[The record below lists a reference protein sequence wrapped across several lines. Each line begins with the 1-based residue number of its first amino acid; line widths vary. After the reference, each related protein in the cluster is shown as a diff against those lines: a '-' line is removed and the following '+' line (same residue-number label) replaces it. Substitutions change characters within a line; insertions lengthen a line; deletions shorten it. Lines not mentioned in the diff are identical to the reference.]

1 MVKLAQRTESNRGTA
16 SIEVAGVWIRPWL
29 SALPLAALLCVPRLA
44 QACAVCFSGRSDE
57 TRQAFIGTTA
67 FMTFL
72 PILVIVG
79 LAWWFRRRLLA
90 MQAEQR
96 ASAARLIRID

>member
-1 MVKLAQRTESNRGTA
+1 
-16 SIEVAGVWIRPWL
+16 
-29 SALPLAALLCVPRLA
+29 
-44 QACAVCFSGRSDE
+44 
-57 TRQAFIGTTA
+57 
-67 FMTFL
+67 MTFL